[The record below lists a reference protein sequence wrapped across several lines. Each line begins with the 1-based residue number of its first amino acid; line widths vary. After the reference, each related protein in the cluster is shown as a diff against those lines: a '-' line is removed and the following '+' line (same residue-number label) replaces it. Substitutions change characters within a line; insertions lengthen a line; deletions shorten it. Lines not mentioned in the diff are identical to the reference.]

1 MKTSLSHYYFTVKA
15 IMHKCCIFLHYYHIW
30 RTCFGY
36 LALFFAYLYRFYAAK
51 SELFICPYFS
61 SQKLTQIKN
70 NTAKLPWAIV
80 FYLGKSA
87 LVSYLN
93 ERICFTFLFCDVIL
107 LLVGKQIIKPMRR
120 KNFMD
125 LIAKFKSALPIT
137 YTEEYKVKET
147 QKSIVQIP
155 IHTIVANPYQP
166 RRSFDADSISELAD
180 SIRKYGVIQPITVRK
195 LRGDQYELI
204 AGERR
209 LRACTMAGMLKIPAI
224 VVSLSDNDSA
234 VVALVENIQR
244 ENLSFMEEA
253 EAYRNLLCN
262 HGFTQEELAKHLG
275 KTQSSVANKV
285 RLLKL
290 PAVVREIIKDN
301 ALTER
306 HARALLRLDSED
318 KQIKALERI
327 TDENLNVQQTDELV
341 DEMINAKIKKKS
353 DIKSFADKR
362 CLKDVRIFVNT
373 VRHAIDVMKK
383 NGIEADAEENEFEE
397 YYEYIIHIPKA

>member
-1 MKTSLSHYYFTVKA
+1 
-15 IMHKCCIFLHYYHIW
+15 
-30 RTCFGY
+30 
-36 LALFFAYLYRFYAAK
+36 
-51 SELFICPYFS
+51 
-61 SQKLTQIKN
+61 
-70 NTAKLPWAIV
+70 
-80 FYLGKSA
+80 
-87 LVSYLN
+87 
-93 ERICFTFLFCDVIL
+93 
-107 LLVGKQIIKPMRR
+107 
-120 KNFMD
+120 MD
-125 LIAKFKSALPIT
+125 LLAKFKSALPIT
-137 YTEEYKVKET
+137 YTEEYKAKEAERC
-147 QKSIVQIP
+147 IVQIP

-195 LRGDQYELI
+195 LRGEQYELI

-209 LRACTMAGMLKIPAI
+209 LRACSMAGMLKIPAI
-224 VVSLSDNDSA
+224 VVNLSDNDSA

-290 PAVVREIIKDN
+290 PAVVREIVKDN

-353 DIKSFADKR
+353 DIKSFAEKR

-397 YYEYIIHIPKA
+397 YYEYIIHIPKS